1 MRSASGGMSGDLKL
15 RVWRIVLGAVACLN
29 IALWLSLRATDA
41 YGRRQLFFS
50 GIFTAVC
57 AFRSFLPR
65 IDLERF
71 VLTDHWLSSVFI
83 GRSAAT
89 VAELSFAA
97 QIALMLAEVA
107 RQTGLQAAAEAAL
120 FVVPFLAVAQ
130 GCCWY
135 AVATLNHGGHAIE
148 ESLWT
153 VVHAAVGACLVLAW
167 PKTSGGLRLFVGA
180 GAVFSAGYVA
190 FMSTVDVPMYVR
202 RWMAARRGGAR
213 PYLPFGPGLADSF
226 TRRVV
231 TRRWEDWRE
240 ETAWLTLYFS
250 FAVWVSL
257 AMVLLPR

>member
-1 MRSASGGMSGDLKL
+1 MDGALKL
-15 RVWRIVLGAVACLN
+15 RLWRIGLAVVACFN
-29 IALWLSLRATDA
+29 IVLWSCLHGVDE
-41 YGRRQLFFS
+41 YGRRQLFFA
-50 GIFTAVC
+50 GIFTFVC

-71 VLTDHWLSSVFI
+71 VLTDSWLSSVFI
-83 GRSAAT
+83 GRAAAT

-97 QIALMLAEVA
+97 QIALMLTEVCA
-107 RQTGLQAAAEAAL
+107 RADLPIAGMVAML
-120 FVVPFLAVAQ
+120 VVPLLALAQ

-153 VVHAAVGACLVLAW
+153 IVHAAVGLCLAAAW
-167 PKTSGGLRLFVGA
+167 TKTTGNFRLFVGT

-190 FMSTVDVPMYVR
+190 FMACVDVPMYVR
-202 RWMAARRGGAR
+202 RWLAARRGGAR
-213 PYLPFGPGLADSF
+213 PYLPLGRGLIDAF
-226 TRRVV
+226 TRRIV
-231 TRRWEDWRE
+231 TKRWEDWRE

-257 AMVLLPR
+257 AMTRLPR

>member
-1 MRSASGGMSGDLKL
+1 MSADGAVKL
-15 RVWRIVLGAVACLN
+15 RVWRAALAAVACLN
-29 IALWLSLRATDA
+29 IGLWLTLRAGDD
-41 YGRRQLFFS
+41 YGRRQLLLS
-50 GIFTAVC
+50 GIFTFVC

-83 GRSAAT
+83 GRAAAT

-97 QIALMLAEVA
+97 QIALMLTAVA
-107 RQTGLQAAAEAAL
+107 KQAHLPAAAEVAL
-120 FVVPFLAVAQ
+120 FVVPLLAVAQ
-130 GCCWY
+130 CCCWY
-135 AVATLNHGGHAIE
+135 AVATLNHGGHAVE

-153 VVHAAVGACLVLAW
+153 VVHAAVGVCLSLAW
-167 PKTSGGLRLFVGA
+167 TRTAGSLRLFVGA

-190 FMSTVDVPMYVR
+190 FMAGVDVPMYVR

-213 PYLPFGPGLADSF
+213 PYLPLGRGLADAF

-231 TRRWEDWRE
+231 TTRWEDWRE

-257 AMVLLPR
+257 AMTRLPR